1 MIMQILLGANAGP
14 LKELV
19 SQTYETVKNCLR
31 TNYYGIKQLSKALIP
46 LIQLSN
52 SGRIVNVSSIFG
64 QLKVKIRKLILLNN
78 L

>member
-1 MIMQILLGANAGP
+1 MIIQILLGANARP

-19 SQTYETVKNCLR
+19 NQTYETAKNCLR

-52 SGRIVNVSSIFG
+52 SGRIVNVSSIIG
-64 QLKVKIRKLILLNN
+64 QLKVKIRKLILLNH